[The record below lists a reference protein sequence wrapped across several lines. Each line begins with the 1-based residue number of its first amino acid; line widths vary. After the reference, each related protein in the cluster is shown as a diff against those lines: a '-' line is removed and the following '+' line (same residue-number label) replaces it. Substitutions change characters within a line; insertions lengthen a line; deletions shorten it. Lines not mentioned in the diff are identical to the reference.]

1 MLRYLMTMFM
11 SSRNHVR
18 TQAGGGFF
26 SAHST
31 AFFEA
36 DGHCCGQR
44 TRSGRESACDYLVA
58 RSVQR
63 LSRLDLFSLVQ
74 STLRC
79 AVFLF
84 LCAVPCQV
92 TILASMFC
100 FH

>member
-1 MLRYLMTMFM
+1 MLRYLRTM
-11 SSRNHVR
+11 SGRNRVR

-100 FH
+100 FN